1 MAYVVF
7 VGFGT
12 RLLVWKYWMMFVS
25 SDCETIWRSLM
36 LFVVMMS
43 VVSSAYV
50 YTFELG
56 ACLIMSL
63 M

>member
-1 MAYVVF
+1 MVYVVF

-12 RLLVWKYWMMFVS
+12 RLLIWKYCMRFES
-25 SDCETIWRSLM
+25 SDCERVWRSLV
-36 LFVVMMS
+36 LSAVITS

-56 ACLIMSL
+56 VCLIMSL